1 MSSPDF
7 SNVFIKTVFWKCI
20 IKFHPTINI
29 KLINPR
35 NMLSGSVFCYVG
47 WQPRFK
53 SKLFLIQKSLESR
66 LAGGKSW
73 WKRFRFK
80 GWPGVVE
87 YFGLI
92 SSCLIVSY
100 VVALLYGTGRQGLK
114 KTFRFLANFYGTDW
128 FKFMCNLD
136 WFFNDFESILSK
148 LFFL

>member
-7 SNVFIKTVFWKCI
+7 PNVFIKTVGSLEVCI
-20 IKFHPTINI
+20 IKIQPTININI

-35 NMLSGSVFCYVG
+35 NVLSGSVFRFVG

-73 WKRFRFK
+73 WKRFHFK
-80 GWPGVVE
+80 GCLAWPGLVE

-92 SSCLIVSY
+92 SSCLIVSSSY
-100 VVALLYGTGRQGLK
+100 DAETEGWKEQKVFSFWQSFMALIDL
-114 KTFRFLANFYGTDW
+114 
-128 FKFMCNLD
+128 NLCA
-136 WFFNDFESILSK
+136 I
-148 LFFL
+148 